1 MWFLQEVSLQC
12 LNMHI
17 AVAPRWSLENKKLSP
32 CLSRIPSAAAGPVLV
47 PFSINFTIINLEFE
61 EEMGHPGSRKF
72 NIMDRTLQS
81 LVRVPLSAS
90 SPTYWPCPALL
101 LEEATAHL
109 ILTIHKQ
116 IQLTMP
122 ALLSS
127 LLSWLYPSLLL
138 FTFLLS
144 PQFRPLFSK
153 TSVGPLYS
161 GCRLTLLRWV
171 FSRLELLKVLS
182 VQGLCSDSSPH
193 SECLMH
199 RWIWEVSYLAPKCL
213 LILPFV
219 PQFIN
224 RLEHLLLFHFEFP
237 PSSPYLEI
245 NEHFLWTLK
254 LPHTISLKTNMPF
267 LLPNVDLW
275 CPKRYSSNVSFV
287 TSPFP
292 ITFTC
297 LFDSCNW

>member
-17 AVAPRWSLENKKLSP
+17 AVAPCWSLENNKKLSP

-109 ILTIHKQ
+109 ILTIHTQ

-127 LLSWLYPSLLL
+127 LLSWLYSSLLL

-161 GCRLTLLRWV
+161 GCKLTLLRWV

-193 SECLMH
+193 FWM
-199 RWIWEVSYLAPKCL
+199 SYAQVNLGGPISSTKMSPDSTICPTIHQQIGTPSA
-213 LILPFV
+213 LPFWISS
-219 PQFIN
+219 FFS
-224 RLEHLLLFHFEFP
+224 LLRNKWTFPMNFEVA
-237 PSSPYLEI
+237 
-245 NEHFLWTLK
+245 
-254 LPHTISLKTNMPF
+254 PHNFS
-267 LLPNVDLW
+267 
-275 CPKRYSSNVSFV
+275 
-287 TSPFP
+287 
-292 ITFTC
+292 
-297 LFDSCNW
+297 